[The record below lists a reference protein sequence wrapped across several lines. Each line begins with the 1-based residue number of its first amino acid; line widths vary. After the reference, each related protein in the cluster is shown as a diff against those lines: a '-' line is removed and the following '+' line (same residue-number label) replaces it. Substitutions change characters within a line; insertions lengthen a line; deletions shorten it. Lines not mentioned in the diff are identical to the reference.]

1 MAIAALFGVAS
12 CSDDDA
18 PVPAG
23 DGVSFTVQLPR
34 SLGSRGNFGDGTAD
48 GDRVTLD
55 NLQWTVFEIVDGNP
69 VKVFSEGRT
78 AFGESQTVE
87 TVSLPLA
94 KGKTY
99 QVAFYADDAD
109 NTFASFTDGVV
120 KVNYSNAL
128 SNEAAEDVF
137 VGKSEQFT
145 VTGAYNESV
154 TLTRPF
160 AQLNWGTD
168 DVSAQ
173 AIQAIIS
180 SLTASVKVT
189 NGLYETI
196 DVLSGQ
202 PGSPVTSPVTF
213 DAVEFAN
220 LPGQTFPVAAD
231 EGKPAYRLIA
241 MNYLLTG
248 NGVIDC
254 ELVLNNGLSP
264 VTVNAAPVQVNHRT
278 NIFGSLLTA
287 PADFNIKV
295 NDTFDDPDNN
305 VKIVTSPS
313 QFADAIV
320 AGGEI
325 EVPAGVSLDLSD
337 VLGTPAT
344 PNMKITNE
352 TSIEVKG
359 NIECSTGGQIEVQA
373 PLHISG
379 NGVINGGIRGLFYVT
394 EGGTLDAKNVT
405 FNSPDSYRGGDVWNQ
420 GGGSMTFENVTF
432 NSQMA
437 SVYFQP
443 AGTDDTLTMT
453 DCVINNTSR
462 NSIVNPET
470 NERVWSYAVRIQGG
484 KAVLSDVQVKAIQ
497 GAVAVGRGA
506 VCDIMSGTYIVE
518 DSEPGK
524 GDGFYSL
531 YVAREA
537 IANVHGGNFASVRI
551 AVFNGN
557 EDDPASA
564 FGYCYLY
571 GGKYSSKG
579 VNQSGEDFTLPE
591 GYIYVPLTD
600 EDPYK
605 WEVVKG

>member
-1 MAIAALFGVAS
+1 MALAAVFGVVA
-12 CSDDDA
+12 CSDEDA

-23 DGVSFTVQLPR
+23 DGVNFTVQLPR
-34 SLGSRGNFGDGTAD
+34 TLGSRGNFGDGTDD

-78 AFGESQTVE
+78 AFGQSQTVE

-99 QVAFYADDAD
+99 QVVFYADDAD

-120 KVNYSNAL
+120 KVNYTNAL
-128 SNEAAEDVF
+128 SNNAAEDVF

-154 TLTRPF
+154 TLSRPF
-160 AQLNWGTD
+160 AQLNCGTD
-168 DVSAQ
+168 DVSTK
-173 AIQAIIS
+173 AIEAIIP

-189 NGLYETI
+189 DGLYETM
-196 DVLSGQ
+196 DVISGQ
-202 PGSPVTSPVTF
+202 TGSPVSSPVTF
-213 DAVEFAN
+213 DAVEFTN
-220 LPGQTFPVAAD
+220 LPAQTFPVAAED
-231 EGKPAYRLIA
+231 GKPAYRLIA

-254 ELVLNNGLSP
+254 ELELNNGLSP

-295 NDTFDDPDNN
+295 NDAFDTPDNN
-305 VKIVTSPS
+305 VKVVTSPS

-320 AGGEI
+320 AGGDI
-325 EVPAGVSLDLSD
+325 EVPAGVSLDLSA
-337 VLGTPAT
+337 VLGTPST

-359 NIECSTGGQIEVQA
+359 NLECSTGGQIEVQA

-379 NGVINGGIRGLFYVT
+379 SGEINGGIRGLFYVT
-394 EGGTLDAKNVT
+394 EGGTLDARDVT

-453 DCVINNTSR
+453 GCTVNNTSR

-484 KAVLSDVQVKAIQ
+484 KAVLSDLQVKAIQ

-506 VCDIMSGTYIVE
+506 VSCQVHISSTTAN
-518 DSEPGK
+518 P
-524 GDGFYSL
+524 
-531 YVAREA
+531 ARA
-537 IANVHGGNFASVRI
+537 TVSIRSMWRVRLSPTCM
-551 AVFNGN
+551 A
-557 EDDPASA
+557 E
-564 FGYCYLY
+564 
-571 GGKYSSKG
+571 
-579 VNQSGEDFTLPE
+579 TLPR
-591 GYIYVPLTD
+591 YAS
-600 EDPYK
+600 PYST
-605 WEVVKG
+605 VMRMTLRRHSATATSMAVNTAARA